1 MTDINVDTV
10 ARTICGEAR
19 SQGQSGMAD
28 VACVIVNRADIAA
41 SYVAA
46 HSKNHPLFG
55 DGTDASACTA
65 NWHGVYQFSCWT
77 PGDPN
82 LPIIQ
87 NLNIGMA
94 IFRQALDIA
103 QQACGG
109 ELDDRTMNSTHYKVI
124 GTYASWAVGKTPCY
138 TNQQHE
144 FYNNID

>member
-1 MTDINVDTV
+1 MSDINVDTV

-19 SQGQSGMAD
+19 NQGQSGMED
-28 VACVIVNRADIAA
+28 VASIIVNRADIAA

-46 HSKNHPLFG
+46 HGKNHPLFG
-55 DGTDASACTA
+55 DGTDASACKA

-87 NLNIGMA
+87 NLNPNMA
-94 IFRQALDIA
+94 IFRDALNIA
-103 QQACGG
+103 DEACSGG
-109 ELDDRTMNSTHYKVI
+109 LDDRTQGATHYKVI
-124 GTYASWAVGKTPCY
+124 GTFAEWAVGKTPCY
-138 TNQQHE
+138 VNGAHE